1 MRKNLMPN
9 IDWVGAVDWNVR
21 DFHSYNTERG
31 ATYNA
36 YLIRDEDNTLI
47 DTVKGPFFESYY
59 RQVVELADPASIK
72 YLIVNHAEPDHSS
85 ALPQAVKAFPN
96 AKIVTNKKCRDTVQ
110 KYFGGAD
117 WNWQEVKTGDS
128 IKIGSRTLQFIE
140 TPMVHWP
147 DSMFTYV
154 PEDELLFSMDAFGQ
168 HVASAARFD
177 DEIDL
182 DIIMDEAKTYY
193 ANIVVPHSKAVKRT
207 LDAAAGLSIKM
218 IAPSHG
224 VIWRKHLDS
233 ILGAYSKWATGK
245 VRAKVAVFYDSMWES
260 TGKIAEAITQGADM
274 DGVATVMMH
283 VRHNSLTRIATEFL
297 DTAAFAFGSST
308 LNNLMM
314 PAASAALVYMRGMNV
329 QNRTGFAFGSY
340 GWGAKGGADQVEE
353 YMKAAGWTLNRPV
366 LKCSYRPTQQILDEA
381 AEAGR
386 ELARIALEVAEK
398 QG

>member
-1 MRKNLMPN
+1 MRKNLMPGV
-9 IDWVGAVDWNVR
+9 DWVGAVDWNVR
-21 DFHSYNTERG
+21 DFHSYNTDRG

-36 YLIRDEDNTLI
+36 YLIRDEENTLI

-59 RQVVELADPASIK
+59 RQVCELADPASIK
-72 YLIVNHAEPDHSS
+72 YLVVNHAEPDHTS
-85 ALPQAVKAFPN
+85 ALPQAAQAFPN

-117 WNWQEVKTGDS
+117 WNWQEVKSGDV
-128 IKIGSRTLQFIE
+128 IKIGTRSLHFLE

-147 DSMFTYV
+147 DSMFTYC
-154 PEDELLFSMDAFGQ
+154 PENELVFSMDAFGQ

-224 VIWRKHLDS
+224 VIWRKHLDA
-233 ILGAYSKWATGK
+233 ILAAYQGWCAGK
-245 VRAKVAVFYDSMWES
+245 VRTKVAVFYDSMWES
-260 TGKIAEAITQGADM
+260 TGKIAEAITQGADV

-297 DTAAFAFGSST
+297 DTAAFAFGSAT
-308 LNNLMM
+308 LNNLLM
-314 PAASAALVYMRGMNV
+314 PAASAALVYLRGMNL
-329 QNRTGFAFGSY
+329 QGRSGFSFGSH
-340 GWGAKGGADQVEE
+340 GWGAKGGADQVDD
-353 YMKAAGWTLNRPV
+353 YMKQAGWNVTRAP
-366 LKCSYRPTQQILDEA
+366 LKCAYRPTDEILSQA

-386 ELARIALEVAEK
+386 ELARMALEAAAN